1 MHFWKSIFGKQKE
14 DSCYCHMGRVK
25 YLKPAF
31 PHAPL
36 KVRQGLLASLLVVSD
51 SAAAQAS
58 EDQGLPYLSV

>member
-1 MHFWKSIFGKQKE
+1 
-14 DSCYCHMGRVK
+14 MGRFK

-36 KVRQGLLASLLVVSD
+36 EVRQGLPASRLVVFD